1 MFEKHC
7 TPQEEVQHKKKHFT
21 LLGFTALSGELVLC
35 LVLIAGA
42 REELS
47 VETGINPIATTT

>member
-21 LLGFTALSGELVLC
+21 LLGFTALSGELC
-35 LVLIAGA
+35 LVLIADA